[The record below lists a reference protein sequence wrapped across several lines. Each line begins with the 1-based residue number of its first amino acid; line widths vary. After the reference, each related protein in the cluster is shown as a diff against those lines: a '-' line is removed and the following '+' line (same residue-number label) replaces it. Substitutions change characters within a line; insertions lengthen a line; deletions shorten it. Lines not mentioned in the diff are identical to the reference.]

1 MKAKM
6 VSYRVRRVNFR
17 ETESGQLRLLTKRIE
32 PKKYRIALI
41 HLSLLFGLK
50 YIVSQLIYFG
60 TQFLTVDE
68 KRHLWTARTH
78 DKHFIYEHLISLMLV
93 LQAIKTLCYSCYED
107 EKPY

>member
-1 MKAKM
+1 M

-50 YIVSQLIYFG
+50 YIVSQLI
-60 TQFLTVDE
+60 
-68 KRHLWTARTH
+68 
-78 DKHFIYEHLISLMLV
+78 
-93 LQAIKTLCYSCYED
+93 
-107 EKPY
+107 